1 MNDARNTDSGRK
13 IYLLQIVITKGKMNN
28 STMKVKIARHKKG
41 FQLSKKISRFE
52 KKVSDEL
59 QHARIRQLLHQ

>member
-13 IYLLQIVITKGKMNN
+13 LYLLQIVITKGKMNN
-28 STMKVKIARHKKG
+28 STMKVKITRHKNG
-41 FQLSKKISRFE
+41 FQLNKKISRFE